1 MRFIGR
7 AGMRRTTAALLSTV
21 VLAGLAACSD
31 EQSSSRPPLDPD
43 PVATPVPEDQLTL
56 AVWGSRAEIDTYE
69 RLMAEYSVL
78 SETSDVEVVAFSD
91 REEAMAA
98 LAAGDAGNDLR
109 RRRRRRRGAEHVSV
123 VLFPRGK

>member
-7 AGMRRTTAALLSTV
+7 VGVRRTTAALLSTV

-31 EQSSSRPPLDPD
+31 EPSSSRPPLDPD
-43 PVATPVPEDQLTL
+43 PVASPVAEDQLTL

-69 RLMAEYSVL
+69 RLMAEYSVI

-98 LAAGDAGNDLR
+98 LAAGEVDPDVFMASR
-109 RRRRRRRGAEHVSV
+109 RD
-123 VLFPRGK
+123 